1 MVYYEKNVRNKP
13 YFDKDVGLLTFFYC
27 VIIKMCTQVFTQKGL
42 WSMKPVTK
50 LMITEYAMKSVDWMG
65 YKLMRGDIFTYHH
78 IEKRENGGKL
88 TIENGAILCGKSA
101 HPYLHLVDHI
111 DPDMYHY
118 INGILM
124 SINRTRH
131 IDVHLLE
138 EIDRTLKSFERENQ
152 GRKNA
157 KGKIL
162 IRDIY
167 TDRNFKSLYR
177 K

>member
-1 MVYYEKNVRNKP
+1 
-13 YFDKDVGLLTFFYC
+13 
-27 VIIKMCTQVFTQKGL
+27 MCARAVTQKGL

-65 YKLMRGDIFTYHH
+65 YTLKRGDIFTYHH
-78 IEKRENGGKL
+78 IEKREDGGKI
-88 TIENGAILCGKSA
+88 TRENGAILCGKTG
-101 HPYLHLVDHI
+101 HPYLHIIEHI

-118 INGILM
+118 LNGILM
-124 SINRTRH
+124 SINRIGH

-138 EIDRTLKSFERENQ
+138 EIDRTLRLFEIENQ

-157 KGKIL
+157 KGKSL

-167 TDRNFKSLYR
+167 TERDFRVLYR